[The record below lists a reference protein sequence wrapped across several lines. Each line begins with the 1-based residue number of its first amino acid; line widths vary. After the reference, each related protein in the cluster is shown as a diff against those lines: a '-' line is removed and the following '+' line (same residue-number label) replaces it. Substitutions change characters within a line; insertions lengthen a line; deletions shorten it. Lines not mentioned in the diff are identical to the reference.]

1 MRTWDVTVPI
11 STDLPVWPGDPR
23 VRLERTRYAGG
34 GNVVHT
40 TRMRLGNHT
49 GTHVDAPRHMLDE
62 GTTLD
67 EIPIERWLGP
77 ARVVAVDAPSIGA
90 GDLAGVDLE
99 GADKVLFKTRNA
111 GKLHQP
117 EFDPDFVA
125 LEPSGARFLVERGVR
140 LVGIDYL
147 SIEAYASEDFATHH
161 ILLEAG
167 VLIVEGL
174 DLARVPPGDYE
185 LLCLPLKLERGDG
198 APARAVLRELEPR
211 TG

>member
-1 MRTWDVTVPI
+1 M
-11 STDLPVWPGDPR
+11 
-23 VRLERTRYAGG
+23 
-34 GNVVHT
+34 
-40 TRMRLGNHT
+40 TRMHLGNHT

-62 GTTLD
+62 GATLD
-67 EIPIERWLGP
+67 QIPIERFLGP

-90 GDLAGVDLE
+90 SELVSIDLE

-111 GKLHQP
+111 GKLHQS
-117 EFDPDFVA
+117 EFDTDFVA
-125 LEPSGARFLVERGVR
+125 LDPSGARLLVERGIR

-147 SIEAYASEDFATHH
+147 SIEAYASRDFATHH

-185 LLCLPLKLERGDG
+185 LLCLPLKLEHGDG
-198 APARAVLRELEPR
+198 APARVVLRELDP
-211 TG
+211 